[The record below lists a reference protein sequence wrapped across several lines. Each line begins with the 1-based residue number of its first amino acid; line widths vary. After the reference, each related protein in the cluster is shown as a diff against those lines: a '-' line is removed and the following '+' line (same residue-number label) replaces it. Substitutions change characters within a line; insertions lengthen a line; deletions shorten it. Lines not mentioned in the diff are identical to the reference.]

1 MTNNCIY
8 FVEGDCDETLI
19 KALKEKPELIAP
31 GKTKVLN
38 VISSI
43 ISKSILLTIKPG
55 TTVVFVFDTD
65 VPITDKLK
73 KNIENIE
80 KYCTKSKLV
89 FLPQVMNLEDELV
102 RCTDVEK
109 VTDLTQSK
117 SVANFKTDFNRLKS
131 CRGTLTKHQI
141 DVARLWTTTVPE
153 VFSFVPQNS
162 DTIKEI

>member
-1 MTNNCIY
+1 
-8 FVEGDCDETLI
+8 
-19 KALKEKPELIAP
+19 
-31 GKTKVLN
+31 
-38 VISSI
+38 
-43 ISKSILLTIKPG
+43 
-55 TTVVFVFDTD
+55 VFDTD